1 MSSLIEPEEL
11 QLDQT
16 TEQLK
21 LPDSLPVLP
30 LRDIVIFPYMIVPLF
45 VQRERSIRAVEQALA
60 ENRMIMLVAQRDL
73 EKEEPVGRDLYN
85 YGTAAAIM
93 RMLKMP
99 DGRIRILVQGLSR
112 ARVSRFDENQPA
124 LIAHIEPIT
133 DSEPDADELELE
145 ALIRN
150 VRASLERAITLGKNI
165 SSEVM
170 AIVANLEDPGRLA
183 DVAASNLELK
193 VADAQSVLEKLNP
206 IDRLH
211 RVNELLAREINVL
224 LVQQEINTQAK
235 GEIEIGRAH
244 V

>member
-45 VQRERSIRAVEQALA
+45 VQRERSIRAVELALA

-73 EKEEPVGRDLYN
+73 EKEEPVGHDLYN
-85 YGTAAAIM
+85 YGTAASIM

-99 DGRIRILVQGLSR
+99 DGRIRILVQGLAR
-112 ARVSRFDENQPA
+112 ASVTHFDENLPHLLA
-124 LIAHIEPIT
+124 KILPLS
-133 DSEPDADELELE
+133 DSEPDADELEME

-150 VRASLERAITLGKNI
+150 VRASLERAITL
-165 SSEVM
+165 
-170 AIVANLEDPGRLA
+170 
-183 DVAASNLELK
+183 
-193 VADAQSVLEKLNP
+193 
-206 IDRLH
+206 
-211 RVNELLAREINVL
+211 
-224 LVQQEINTQAK
+224 
-235 GEIEIGRAH
+235 
-244 V
+244 

>member
-1 MSSLIEPEEL
+1 MSSLIEPEEI
-11 QLDQT
+11 QIEQND
-16 TEQLK
+16 EQLK

-60 ENRMIMLVAQRDL
+60 ENRMIMLIAQRDL
-73 EKEEPVGRDLYN
+73 EKEEPNGSDLYN

-112 ARVSRFDENQPA
+112 AHVTRYDDNLPH
-124 LIAHIEPIT
+124 LIAHIDQIT
-133 DSEPDADELELE
+133 DAESDAEDLEIE

-150 VRASLERAITLGKNI
+150 VRASLERAITLGKSI

-170 AIVANLEDPGRLA
+170 AI
-183 DVAASNLELK
+183 
-193 VADAQSVLEKLNP
+193 
-206 IDRLH
+206 
-211 RVNELLAREINVL
+211 
-224 LVQQEINTQAK
+224 
-235 GEIEIGRAH
+235 
-244 V
+244 